1 MFVFVDACQNGMNDC
16 RAPNTFLF
24 ISNTHL
30 RRMSWRDPALG
41 EKRENITSE
50 SELRELFRR
59 AENNPDRKGSIVSNF
74 WSCEET

>member
-1 MFVFVDACQNGMNDC
+1 MTVERLIPSSSSQTLII
-16 RAPNTFLF
+16 TF
-24 ISNTHL
+24 

-74 WSCEET
+74 WSCKES